1 MRNSLLLIFLV
12 SFLLGFF
19 IDFNLLSLT
28 GGVGVNA
35 GTIGIEEI
43 PLGVTLTEL
52 NDFEPST
59 RILQTYMNFNG
70 NNYRYHEELTF
81 GRTNS
86 TTGEPDSRTAP
97 SIETSLTSGID
108 DYEDEVN
115 MHVKEGGVGYYF
127 VFDEKIDLTTASKS
141 NMLKIKFF
149 GKDFYIYEIDTNEFK
164 AYMGDVRFLKK
175 GERTFAE
182 NKTVVLKDVAYGSIV
197 ACVDAVCEIV
207 QESEIKN
214 INGVDIFV
222 GGVFYSETEQSADIL
237 VGTADIFNSGDRHCD
252 LGGCWEWVVGD
263 LKTKSGGD
271 IYSGGGPTIGIKND
285 FWLKHDS
292 AVSVGKCISLPNNYL
307 NICLDKLVPDEYANY
322 EIRVEENELI
332 VETSLDN
339 GLKVGG
345 KRTDKIALSFSNAN
359 DLNIKYRED
368 NQMVLSSAVTPV
380 DGSCINFAE
389 VNYDKSSGKI
399 KFCLSGASSTAN
411 NMQLTLDVSGSE
423 GLAKDDDINIG
434 LSHSGT
440 SFNGLRNL
448 LWKSTNIGSKE
459 EDLRTAY
466 GTIIGSPDDALQDEV
481 LELKVPSEQVKAV
494 VSVK

>member
-12 SFLLGFF
+12 SFLFGFLM
-19 IDFNLLSLT
+19 DFNLLSLT
-28 GGVGVNA
+28 GGVGLGGVA
-35 GTIGIEEI
+35 LGVEEI
-43 PLGVTLTEL
+43 PLGATLTEI

-59 RILQTYMNFNG
+59 WVLQSSVNFKG

-115 MHVKEGGVGYYF
+115 MHVKEGSIGYYF
-127 VFDEKIDLTTASKS
+127 VFDEMIDLTQASKE
-141 NMLKIKFF
+141 NMVKINFL
-149 GKDFYIYEIDTNEFK
+149 GKTFYIYEIATDEFG
-164 AYMGDVRFLKK
+164 AYTGNVRLLKN
-175 GERTFAE
+175 GERTFAI
-182 NKTVVLKDVAYGSIV
+182 NKTVTLKDVAQDSVIV
-197 ACVDAVCEIV
+197 CVDTCEIV
-207 QESEIKN
+207 REREIKN

-222 GGVFYSETEQSADIL
+222 EGIFYSDLEQSAEVLIG
-237 VGTADIFNSGDRHCD
+237 VADIFSTGDRYCD
-252 LGGCWEWVVGD
+252 LSRCWEWVID
-263 LKTKSGGD
+263 NLKAKSGGD
-271 IYSGGGPTIGIKND
+271 IYSGGGPTIGLKND
-285 FWLKHDS
+285 FWLKHDN
-292 AVSVGKCISLPNNYL
+292 AVSTGKCISLPNNYL
-307 NICLDKLVPDEYANY
+307 NICFDKLVPEEYANY
-322 EIRVEENELI
+322 EVRVEENELI

-345 KRTDKIALSFSNAN
+345 KRTDKITLSFSNAN
-359 DLNIKYRED
+359 DINIKYRED
-368 NQMVLSSAVTPV
+368 NQMVLSSVITPI
-380 DGSCINFAE
+380 DGSCTNLAE

-399 KFCLSGASSTAN
+399 KFCLSGVASSAN

-440 SFNGLRNL
+440 SFNGLRTL
-448 LWKSTNIGSKE
+448 HWKTTNIGTKE
-459 EDLRTAY
+459 EDLRTPY
-466 GTIIGSPDDALQDEV
+466 GIVIGNPDDALQDET
-481 LELKVPSEQVKAV
+481 LELKVPNEQVRAV